1 MSRVSPV
8 NPLSALDTA
17 AWRRHAACADT
28 DPELF
33 FATDEETVGQ
43 AKQVC
48 ATCPVRTA
56 CLETALRQ
64 HEMHGVW
71 GGMAEAERRRLI
83 RQRRREQRERRAR
96 AKQRQ
101 APDAA

>member
-1 MSRVSPV
+1 VR
-8 NPLSALDTA
+8 LSALDTA
-17 AWRRHAACADT
+17 PWRRDAACAET

-33 FATDEETVGQ
+33 FAVDEETVAQ

-48 ATCPVRTA
+48 AACPVRAA

-71 GGMAEAERRRLI
+71 GGMAEGERRRLI

-101 APDAA
+101 PSDAA

>member
-1 MSRVSPV
+1 MIPV

-17 AWRRHAACADT
+17 PWRRDAACAES

-33 FATDEETVGQ
+33 FATDDEVVAR
-43 AKQVC
+43 AKRVC
-48 ATCPVRTA
+48 AACPVRTA

-71 GGMAEAERRRLI
+71 GGMAETERRRLI

-96 AKQRQ
+96 AQQRQ